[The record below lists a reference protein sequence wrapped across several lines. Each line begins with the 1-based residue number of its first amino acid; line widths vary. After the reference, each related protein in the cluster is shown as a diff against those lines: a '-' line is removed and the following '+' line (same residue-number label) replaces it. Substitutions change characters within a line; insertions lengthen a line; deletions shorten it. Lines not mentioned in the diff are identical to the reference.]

1 MTVPSPPSLPPSL
14 PPTHLSQETSI
25 DSHLAVEPSINIRHN
40 TADAAALLDSQEV
53 AEGEEGLE
61 EADEDTIT
69 SFDDEIFTKVLF
81 SLPGQGFEC
90 V

>member
-1 MTVPSPPSLPPSL
+1 M
-14 PPTHLSQETSI
+14 
-25 DSHLAVEPSINIRHN
+25 
-40 TADAAALLDSQEV
+40 AALLDSPEV

-61 EADEDTIT
+61 EPEHDEDTIT

-90 V
+90 VCVCVCVCVCECVSVRACMCVCVCVCVSV